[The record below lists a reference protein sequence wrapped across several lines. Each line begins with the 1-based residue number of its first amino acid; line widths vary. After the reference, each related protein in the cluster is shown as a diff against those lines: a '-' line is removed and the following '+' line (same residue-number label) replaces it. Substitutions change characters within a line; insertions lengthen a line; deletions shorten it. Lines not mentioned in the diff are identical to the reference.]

1 MAIPSWLNISQLS
14 GSGDTIITITASTLE
29 TLVERTTTL
38 RVSGNTKYVDV
49 EVTQAPH
56 DYAEDYLTFDITSN
70 GVINWVLTGYAS
82 AQPLSIEY
90 RINGGE
96 WTQIT
101 ASRSGATNFNVVAG
115 DVVEFRG
122 DNPAYSY
129 ENNGKSSFRGSTA
142 GFRASGN
149 LMSMVSSV
157 GFENLTTLSEDKTF
171 EGLFMS
177 CTGLTD
183 ARNLVLP
190 ATALTDYCYDGMFA
204 LCRSLVYP
212 PKLPATTLAPYCYHD
227 MFDGCYS
234 LTTTPEL
241 PATVMQ
247 TSCYDGMFANCTG
260 LTSAPAL
267 PATTLAMSCYYGMF
281 KGCTSL
287 TTAPALPATT
297 LASSCYVSMFE
308 GCTSLS
314 ASPVLPA
321 PTMVGGCYTT
331 MFYGCSNLSRIDC
344 YATNPSITGTWDN
357 PYTRS
362 WVDGVAASG
371 TFVKAP
377 SATWEIGVNGIPT
390 SWVTQDTDDDNY
402 NYLTFTITGAGDI
415 NWKKSANATARNI
428 QYSKNGGTW
437 TTLIPD
443 SVGVKIYGLV
453 PGDVVRFRGSNAT
466 YQSNNFGETTAQ
478 FVLSGNIMSLIYNN
492 NFVGKNSFQSG
503 STNNFSGLFSGVTG
517 VTNAEHLVL
526 PATGLTQ
533 SCYAS
538 MFRDCV
544 GLTKPPTVLP
554 ATIIETYS
562 YRSMFKGCSSMTTA
576 PEICG
581 TSLTN
586 SCYEAMFEDCSSL
599 VSAPALPATKVYM
612 YSYSF
617 MFAGCTSLV
626 NPPDMGMTSFAN
638 DAAGACMNMFSNC
651 PSLVRSPHLKPL
663 ELYSYNGYGC
673 YSNMFT
679 DCSSLTR
686 IDCDAVS
693 LMPSSS
699 GSTLADATGYW
710 VNGVSA
716 TGTFYKNS
724 NATWTTGD
732 DGIPTGWT
740 VVDAT

>member
-29 TLVERTTTL
+29 GLVERTTTL

-56 DYAEDYLTFDITSN
+56 DYAEDYLTFEITSD
-70 GVINWVLTGYAS
+70 GVINWTLSGYSS

-90 RINGGE
+90 RLNGGE

-122 DNPAYSY
+122 DNPAYADT
-129 ENNGKSSFRGSTA
+129 NGASTFARSTA
-142 GFRASGN
+142 GFKASGN
-149 LMSMVSSV
+149 LMSLVSSV
-157 GFENLTTLSEDKTF
+157 GFENITALSEDRTF
-171 EGLFMS
+171 STLFGS

-190 ATALTDYCYDGMFA
+190 ATALTEYCYNGMFD

-234 LTTTPEL
+234 LTTAPEL

-308 GCTSLS
+308 GCTSLT

-331 MFYGCSNLSRIDC
+331 MFYGCSNLSRIEC
-344 YATNPSITGTWDN
+344 YATNPSVTGTWDN
-357 PYTRS
+357 PYTRN

-377 SATWEIGVNGIPT
+377 TATWEIGVNGIPT
-390 SWVTQDTDDDNY
+390 SWVSQDIDDDSY

-415 NWKKSANATARNI
+415 NWKKSANATTRSI

-437 TTLIPD
+437 TTLTPD
-443 SVGVKIYGLV
+443 SVGVKIYSLV

-466 YQSNNFGETTAQ
+466 YQSNSFGDTTAQ
-478 FVLSGNIMSLIYNN
+478 FTVKGNIMSLIYSDD
-492 NFVGKNSFQSG
+492 FVGKDSFQSG
-503 STNNFSGLFSGVTG
+503 TTNNFAGLFSGVTG
-517 VTNAEHLVL
+517 LTSVESLVL

-544 GLTKPPTVLP
+544 NLTKPIIELP
-554 ATIIETYS
+554 ATIIEEYS
-562 YRSMFKGCSSMTTA
+562 YRNMFRGCSSITTA

-586 SCYEAMFEDCSSL
+586 GCYTAMFEDCSSL
-599 VSAPALPATKVYM
+599 VAAPDLPATKVYM
-612 YSYSF
+612 YCYDS
-617 MFAGCTSLV
+617 MFAYCTSLV
-626 NPPDMGMTSFAN
+626 NPPTMGMTTIDSYG
-638 DAAGACMNMFSNC
+638 AGACQSMFNGC
-651 PSLVRSPHLKPL
+651 TSLVRSPHLKPT
-663 ELYSYNGYGC
+663 ELYSFNGIGC
-673 YSNMFT
+673 YGYMFAG
-679 DCSSLTR
+679 CSSLTR

-699 GSTLADATGYW
+699 GSTLADALVDW
-710 VNGVSA
+710 VSGVGSS
-716 TGTFYKNS
+716 GTFYKNP
-724 NATWTTGD
+724 NATSWSTGSS
-732 DGIPTGWT
+732 GIPSGWS